1 MSSLLAS
8 LRAELYLARY
18 ALSARLIVLAP
29 LALAC
34 LQLLIAA
41 LGESGAQTQQAL
53 LGASA
58 AETANEGY
66 GHWVD
71 ALVTGFTTLGLLSVA
86 LAAHSFAAE
95 RDLGTLRHSLIR
107 RTSRSSLVL
116 TKLIA
121 LHLLVCSAVLL
132 LVFGSWGLSSLLWDL
147 GPVVED
153 GYELISEAE
162 ILREI
167 HLGLQLAL
175 LPLPAALA
183 FGLLV
188 SVAAQSGTQALT
200 LALGATLGF
209 DVFKTSLGDSAAFI
223 YARFQPSLIDGSYLG
238 DVARLARGYSD
249 VLVDER
255 LLVLNT
261 WAPLPAFIAFL
272 ALSLL
277 IVQRKTL

>member
-1 MSSLLAS
+1 MTALLAS
-8 LRAELYLARY
+8 LRAELFLARY

-41 LGESGAQTQQAL
+41 LGESGAQTQQTL
-53 LGASA
+53 LGTSA
-58 AETANEGY
+58 AEPANEGY

-223 YARFQPSLIDGSYLG
+223 YARFQPSLIDASYLG

>member
-8 LRAELYLARY
+8 LRAELFLARY

-41 LGESGAQTQQAL
+41 LGESGAQTQQTL
-53 LGASA
+53 LGTSA
-58 AETANEGY
+58 AEPANEGY

-121 LHLLVCSAVLL
+121 LHLLVYSAVLL

-223 YARFQPSLIDGSYLG
+223 YARFQPSLIDASYLG

-249 VLVDER
+249 VLVDEN

>member
-41 LGESGAQTQQAL
+41 LGESGAQTHQAL

-58 AETANEGY
+58 AEPANEGY

-95 RDLGTLRHSLIR
+95 RDIGTLRHSLIR

-223 YARFQPSLIDGSYLG
+223 YARFQPSLIDASYLG

-255 LLVLNT
+255 LLVLNS

>member
-58 AETANEGY
+58 AEPANEGY

-188 SVAAQSGTQALT
+188 SIAAQSGTQALT

-223 YARFQPSLIDGSYLG
+223 YARFQPSLIDASYLG

-261 WAPLPAFIAFL
+261 WAPLLAFIAFL

>member
-1 MSSLLAS
+1 
-8 LRAELYLARY
+8 
-18 ALSARLIVLAP
+18 LSARLIVLAP

-223 YARFQPSLIDGSYLG
+223 YARFQPSLIDASYLG

>member
-58 AETANEGY
+58 AEPANEGY

-223 YARFQPSLIDGSYLG
+223 YARFQPSLIDASYLG

-261 WAPLPAFIAFL
+261 WAPLLAFIAFL